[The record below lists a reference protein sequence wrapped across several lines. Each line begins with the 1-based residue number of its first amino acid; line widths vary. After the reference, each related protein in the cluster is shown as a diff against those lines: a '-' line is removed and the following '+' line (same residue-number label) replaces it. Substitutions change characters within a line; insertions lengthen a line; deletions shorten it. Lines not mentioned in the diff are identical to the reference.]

1 MNLLPRAPGDLR
13 PTGALSDGYQALRL
27 LLRAQESCT
36 VGPVFLWGHHLV
48 CGSSWPSAQPAHGAL
63 APPLAVG
70 GRTESVSRGH
80 VGDTAVGVLSAC
92 FTEPLPGPLRPP
104 QGCLPHA
111 GLAERGTASGS
122 RCPSRPL
129 GLSLCNVLPRCR
141 CHGVGGLWA
150 TRGSVPTGLCPGS
163 VVTSRT
169 ARAMPLWSLPVSP
182 SVAVGVAHGC
192 VG

>member
-1 MNLLPRAPGDLR
+1 MTVIR
-13 PTGALSDGYQALRL
+13 PSCL

-48 CGSSWPSAQPAHGAL
+48 CGSSWPSAQPARRAL
-63 APPLAVG
+63 APPLAVR

-92 FTEPLPGPLRPP
+92 FTEPLPGLCGHHRGACHT
-104 QGCLPHA
+104 QGWQREA
-111 GLAERGTASGS
+111 
-122 RCPSRPL
+122 
-129 GLSLCNVLPRCR
+129 LPRG
-141 CHGVGGLWA
+141 HGAPPGPWACPCATSYHVVGVTVLGGRLWA